1 MIKTRS
7 WGVRAAVVA
16 GAMALLIGA
25 GTAQAATQRVY
36 FTLSG
41 GTITLG
47 ALGTVDIP
55 ASPTSALDGQWDAA
69 TGEFSGSLAV
79 DPIPITDPIPA
90 TAFLLAG
97 PVTGTV
103 PADGSPGSVSV
114 NLTIRLEAL
123 GQVCLLELGALQ
135 LETLLDANSGI
146 LLAGN
151 DSFNIPAVGDNGGAC
166 SLASTIN
173 GLVPLPLQGAALE
186 LELTAAEPPPEPT
199 PPAPEPTPEPTPEAA
214 PATPAFTG

>member
-36 FTLSG
+36 FTLAG
-41 GTITLG
+41 GQLTLG
-47 ALGTVDIP
+47 TLGTVAIP
-55 ASPTSALDGQWDAA
+55 ASTTSALDGQWDAD
-69 TGEFSGSLAV
+69 TGEFNGTLAV

-90 TAFLLAG
+90 TAFLIAG

-103 PADGSPGSVSV
+103 PADGTPGSVAV

-123 GQVCLLELGALQ
+123 SQVCLLELGALQ
-135 LETLLDANSGI
+135 LDTVLDASTGV
-146 LLAGN
+146 LAASNG
-151 DSFNIPAVGDNGGAC
+151 SFNIPAVGDNEGAC

-173 GLVPLPLQGAALE
+173 GLVPLPLQGASLQ
-186 LELTAAEPPPEPT
+186 LGFVAAEPPPEPT
-199 PPAPEPTPEPTPEAA
+199 TTTVAPQPEPEPAPA
-214 PATPAFTG
+214 PVKPAYTG